1 MTKTLVIACL
11 LALLTI
17 GCGGRTRYPDYYTLA
32 IAPPPDPAV
41 SEARRLGTL
50 AVQRFET
57 AAYLRQGR
65 IVYREAPNKVGFYE
79 YHRWANDPSETI
91 ATAVTKA
98 ARSSGLFSRV
108 EPYHGDEKPEYLLS
122 GRLERL
128 DEIDYGGGVRVEAE
142 LSAQLVNLRTG
153 DTVWSGVADETS
165 KVDSRTVNSVVGEMS
180 HAVQTSIDRLMAD
193 MERQL
198 AEATKEK

>member
-1 MTKTLVIACL
+1 MTKTHVIAGL

-32 IAPPPDPAV
+32 IVPPPDPAV
-41 SEARRLGTL
+41 SEARRLGSL

-65 IVYREAPNKVGFYE
+65 IVYREAPNQVGFYE
-79 YHRWANDPSETI
+79 YHRWASDPSETI
-91 ATAVTKA
+91 ATAVAKA

-108 EPYHGDEKPEYLLS
+108 EPYHDDEKPEYILR

-142 LSAQLVNLRTG
+142 IFAQLVNLRTG
-153 DTVWSGVADETS
+153 STVWSGDVAES
-165 KVDSRTVNSVVGEMS
+165 SNVDSRTVNSVVGAMS
-180 HAVQTSIDRLMAD
+180 HAVQTGIDRLMRN
-193 MERQL
+193 MERQF
-198 AEATKEK
+198 AEAAKEK

>member
-1 MTKTLVIACL
+1 MTKTLVTGCL

-17 GCGGRTRYPDYYTLA
+17 GCGGRTRYPSYYTLA

-41 SEARRLGTL
+41 NEARSLGNL

-91 ATAVTKA
+91 ATAVTKS
-98 ARSSGLFSRV
+98 ARLSGLFSRV

-153 DTVWSGVADETS
+153 YTVWSGVADETS